1 MYLEAVFFFLN
12 CTKLL
17 YQQDFAT
24 VQKHG
29 LCDGPK
35 TYFATVQKRIQI
47 KGTGRIVVPTVA
59 PPLQPA
65 CSNRICKKSRDT
77 PKGAGEDAGALHATC
92 KLSHSLRFLYHL
104 IFFSLSLRQWP
115 VDEPSGFRV
124 FGFVGALGVFL
135 QKTKTSLLHL
145 ST

>member
-24 VQKHG
+24 VQKRG

-47 KGTGRIVVPTVA
+47 KQDFATIQKRIEIKGTGRTVDPTVY
-59 PPLQPA
+59 
-65 CSNRICKKSRDT
+65 T
-77 PKGAGEDAGALHATC
+77 
-92 KLSHSLRFLYHL
+92 
-104 IFFSLSLRQWP
+104 
-115 VDEPSGFRV
+115 V
-124 FGFVGALGVFL
+124 
-135 QKTKTSLLHL
+135 LL
-145 ST
+145 